1 MLAGVQ
7 EKQQLYDSFSFANE
21 NEIASYHY
29 IRERLDDLA
38 KQFQEYLTRPQFLMP
53 FLQPGRLVK
62 VSVRYIT
69 SFYTKE
75 SGIFVVLFQ
84 LDMFVLTVHL
94 CCKAD

>member
-7 EKQQLYDSFSFANE
+7 EKQQLYDSFHFTNE

-38 KQFQEYLTRPQFLMP
+38 KQFQEYLTRPQFLIP

-62 VSVRYIT
+62 VSLWYIKHL
-69 SFYTKE
+69 YTRRKWY
-75 SGIFVVLFQ
+75 FVVLF
-84 LDMFVLTVHL
+84 
-94 CCKAD
+94 